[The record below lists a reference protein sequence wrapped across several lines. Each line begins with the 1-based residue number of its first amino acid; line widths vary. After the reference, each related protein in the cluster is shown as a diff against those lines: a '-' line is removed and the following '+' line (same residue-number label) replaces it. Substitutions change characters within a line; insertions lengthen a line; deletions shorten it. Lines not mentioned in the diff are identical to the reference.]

1 MNLETAR
8 FNMIEQQ
15 IRPWEVL
22 DQGVLSLLATV
33 RREDFVPASHRA
45 LAFVDTQVPL
55 TDAGTT
61 GPCMLEPKVEARLLQ
76 ELQVQRHEKVLE
88 IGTGSGF
95 MAALLAHRA
104 MHVHTLEC
112 RPGLAATARENL
124 RRAGLGNVTV
134 LDVSAAGGARGL
146 PGEAPFDV
154 IVLSGSVAEVP
165 RALLEQLK
173 VGGRLAAIVGDQP
186 IMVARLYT
194 RAGEAA
200 WSETELFDTVA
211 PRLEGFAE
219 HERFRF

>member
-1 MNLETAR
+1 MDIKIAR

-22 DQGVLSLLATV
+22 DGAVLSLLSTV
-33 RREDFVPASHRA
+33 RREDFVPSAMRA

-55 TDAGTT
+55 LAGEPH

-104 MHVHTLEC
+104 QQVYSLEC
-112 RPGLAATARENL
+112 RPALARMARDSLHRNGIL
-124 RRAGLGNVTV
+124 NATV
-134 LDVSAAGGARGL
+134 LDVTAEAGARGL
-146 PGEAPFDV
+146 PAEGPFDV
-154 IVLSGSVAEVP
+154 ILLSGSVAEVP
-165 RALLEQLK
+165 PALLQQLK
-173 VGGRLAAIVGDQP
+173 PGGRLAAVVGDEP
-186 IMVARLYT
+186 VMRARLFT
-194 RAGEAA
+194 RVGDAA
-200 WSETELFDTVA
+200 WSEVDLFDTVA

-219 HERFRF
+219 PTRFKF